1 MSVQDKI
8 LDAIELLADSSVKK
22 AGYDKTIQAQI
33 LSCED
38 ATIGKYRCRYQDAT
52 IYAYAGAADITYT
65 KGAYVYILVP
75 SGDMNKE
82 KTILGTTKKLGINY
96 ISQAEGDQAYD
107 VIGNNCITSNNTFYL
122 DTKNKNYK
130 YTIYRYNTGDITL
143 DNTALNEYI
152 KQSSSLIVG
161 GIFKTNITP
170 ERQYRGHYGI
180 TFNLRF
186 LDNTSNKEVI
196 RSYTIDED
204 NMIDNPYRLIYDTR
218 QYQIFDIDGANFIR
232 VESIQIFN
240 QDFLGATQT
249 TTDTRLSS
257 GDIEISAIQLNG
269 AVRMIESEING
280 VAISFYT
287 PQGTFFTD
295 QSSEN
300 SYKTITAQVRIKG
313 KLASAAQ
320 NISFYWGSEN
330 VGITPRNQ
338 YYNKYLGRGWKCL
351 NESNLAVEGDAEND
365 PIYTWVP
372 GKDTYIVKISEAT
385 ARDNRFKVSILYD
398 GTVVSKIIDIKN
410 LAASVP
416 QITIDSSDG
425 TKFYYDIGHP
435 TLTCKVNGGEPNN
448 YHYYWG
454 VQSDTG
460 IFENLP
466 ETTEQNTAY
475 NTAYNN
481 YNNLKNAI
489 NAGTKF
495 ANAEATNLNNY
506 EEALKAF
513 NFIQRVNGNKV
524 YDVQISNITNLA
536 IFKCSV
542 YNNQNIYL
550 GTAAITLTNSLN
562 GEDLYSLVINNGS
575 AVFQYNEY
583 GVAPNNRSLDIQQQI
598 QVLSFTIY
606 DNLGNAIDNEII
618 RNSRDCKIRWQF
630 PIKDT
635 LLVDDADNGQSAG
648 TDPTQTYKY
657 YDNLVNLIYNIAQ
670 RYDIK
675 KQINQIKLTVDYKG
689 MNLTA
694 ETQFT
699 FAKQGEPGTNGTEY
713 LVKLIPNTRM
723 SDPPT
728 FPMVTKAGTDY
739 ILNYGLNST
748 AKETTIGLST
758 GYQLFKAQL
767 WHSGELV
774 WEGFNASTAAIDGV
788 TKPTVVHWQI
798 LANKYNSSVSDES
811 AFRVTNASNGNIQ
824 YLGDHLANAL
834 STPLANTIKCS
845 ITYEGKTYYGTIPV
859 TTAWTYNSNFRVSL
873 ADYTGFRYVI
883 YAPDGTSPQYDNSHP
898 FEFICQEKIN
908 NVWEDVSLVAGSHAI
923 SYTPGLC
930 GNVKRNRAGDLVN
943 SNLLIL
949 LSNAIYRDGLNKNQW
964 RYKPNSKYDGQCINN
979 AVTCVYT
986 QNGVIVGRLS
996 VPIHFLLNRYG
1007 LASLNAWDGNSV
1019 QINEEGGYILAPQMG
1034 AGVKDSNNNFTGVVM
1049 GAVKQNSS
1057 AATTYNGLLGFSQG
1071 IISIYLDAETGNA
1084 TFGRPGEGQIKLVPG
1099 GTSTIAGWKINTDSL
1114 SSNDNKSILYAN
1126 ESHIQ
1131 DNKSLRFN
1139 INNLFKV
1146 YSNGHIKA
1154 TAGTIGGW
1162 TIEAD
1167 SLHTTNKTTFGT
1179 GTGAFL
1185 GSDGKLDFT
1194 SPSRNYLRYDGD
1206 SFDINIRSSH
1216 FEHFFS
1222 VSKSRISLGDFV
1234 IDDQNGRTTLR
1245 SYDND
1250 IGISTYPDSGQFW
1263 IWCGSDSY
1271 DVKDMAF
1278 AVNEGG
1284 QVYAKDF
1291 ICTNSAHPRNICQE
1305 LDNIW
1310 IAIANIDTGGGGGGC
1325 HGCDDDDDCPGYGS
1339 GECGPEQAQCIPEG
1353 SGNGQV
1359 INDCSGCY
1367 GPGG

>member
-8 LDAIELLADSSVKK
+8 LDAIELLADNSVKK
-22 AGYDKTIQAQI
+22 AGYDRTIQAQI

-52 IYAYAGAADITYT
+52 IYAYASGSNITFN

-75 SGDMNKE
+75 GGDMNKE

-130 YTIYRYNTGDITL
+130 YMIYQYNKTSDIIL
-143 DNTALNEYI
+143 DNIALNEYI

-161 GIFKTNITP
+161 GIFKTSIAP
-170 ERQYRGHYGI
+170 EKQYRGHYGI

-240 QDFLGATQT
+240 QDFPGASEST
-249 TTDTRLSS
+249 TNTKLSD
-257 GDIEISAIQLNG
+257 GDIEISSIQLNG
-269 AVRMIESEING
+269 AVRMTESEING

-295 QSSEN
+295 QSTAN
-300 SYKTITAQVRIKG
+300 SYKTITAQVKIKG

-416 QITIDSSDG
+416 QITINSSDG

-435 TLTCKVNGGEPNN
+435 TLTCKVNGGEPSN

-460 IFENLP
+460 IFESLP

-489 NAGTKF
+489 AAGTKF

-513 NFIQRVNGNKV
+513 NFIQRVDSNKV

-542 YNNQNIYL
+542 YNNQDIYL

-598 QVLSFTIY
+598 QALSFTIY
-606 DNLGNAIDNEII
+606 DNLGNAIDNDII
-618 RNSRDCKIRWQF
+618 KNSRDCKIRWQF
-630 PIKDT
+630 PIKNT
-635 LLVDDADNGQSAG
+635 LLVDSIDNGQSSG

-657 YDNLVNLIYNIAQ
+657 YDNIINLIYDISQ

-675 KQINQIKLTVDYKG
+675 KQVNQIKLTVDYKG

-723 SDPPT
+723 SNPPT
-728 FPMVTKAGTDY
+728 FPMITKAGSDY

-748 AKETTIGLST
+748 ANETTIGLSS

-767 WHSGELV
+767 WQSGELV
-774 WEGFNASTAAIDGV
+774 WQGFNASTAAIDGI
-788 TKPTVVHWQI
+788 TKPTVVHWEI
-798 LANKYNSSVSDES
+798 LANKYNSSISDDS
-811 AFRVTNASNGNIQ
+811 AFRVTDAVNGRIQ

-873 ADYTGFRYVI
+873 RDYTGFRYVI

-908 NVWEDVSLVAGSHAI
+908 NTWEDVSLVAGSHAV

-930 GNVKRNRAGDLVN
+930 GNVKRNKAGNLVN

-949 LSNAIYRDGLNKNQW
+949 LSNSAYRDGLNKNQW
-964 RYKPNSKYDGQCINN
+964 RYKPNSKYDGECINN
-979 AVTCVYT
+979 AVTCVYQ

-1019 QINEEGGYILAPQMG
+1019 QINEQGGYILAPQMG

-1057 AATTYNGLLGFSQG
+1057 TATTYNGLLGFSQG

-1126 ESHIQ
+1126 ENHIE

-1139 INNLFKV
+1139 INSLFKV
-1146 YSNGHIKA
+1146 YSDGSIKA

-1162 TIEAD
+1162 TIESD

-1185 GSDGKLDFT
+1185 GADGKLDFT

-1206 SFDINIRSSH
+1206 SFDINIRSSY

-1234 IDDQNGRTTLR
+1234 IDDQNDRTTLR

-1250 IGISTYPDSGQFW
+1250 IGLSTAPDDGQFW
-1263 IWCGSDSY
+1263 FWCGSDSS
-1271 DVKDMAF
+1271 DIEDMAF
-1278 AVNEGG
+1278 AVNTGG
-1284 QVYAKDF
+1284 QAYAYDF
-1291 ICTNSAHPRNICQE
+1291 VLIQGNKSISDEIKRLWNAI
-1305 LDNIW
+1305 DNIERC
-1310 IAIANIDTGGGGGGC
+1310 DCDSGGGGS
-1325 HGCDDDDDCPGYGS
+1325 DCELQPCEFDPGDNWECNDNECSGPGY
-1339 GECGPEQAQCIPEG
+1339 
-1353 SGNGQV
+1353 
-1359 INDCSGCY
+1359 
-1367 GPGG
+1367 